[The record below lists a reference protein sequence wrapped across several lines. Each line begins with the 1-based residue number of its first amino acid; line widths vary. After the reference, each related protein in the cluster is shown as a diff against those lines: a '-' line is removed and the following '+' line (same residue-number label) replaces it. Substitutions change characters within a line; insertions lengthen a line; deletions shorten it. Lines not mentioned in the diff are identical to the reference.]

1 MATEIS
7 GLCATCKHAST
18 LIVEEPCQS
27 CITVKGRP
35 KWESKNANLRATMD
49 ALIMGTG
56 VLKTE
61 WVDPKIYFIGT
72 VSGER
77 AVPGETEPGMKFD
90 GGKRD
95 FTLLPWASVEEIV
108 KVLEFGAQKYERD
121 NWKKVE
127 DAQHRYTKAA
137 LRHLVAYTQ
146 GEVNDPESGL
156 PHLAHL
162 GCCVLFL
169 LDPK

>member
-1 MATEIS
+1 MTEKPP
-7 GLCATCKHAST
+7 GLNPALFTREQIA
-18 LIVEEPCQS
+18 Q
-27 CITVKGRP
+27 
-35 KWESKNANLRATMD
+35 WEA
-49 ALIMGTG
+49 
-56 VLKTE
+56 
-61 WVDPKIYFIGT
+61 
-72 VSGER
+72 
-77 AVPGETEPGMKFD
+77 AVGMKFD

-108 KVLEFGAQKYERD
+108 KVLEFGAQKYARD
-121 NWKKVE
+121 NWKQVE